1 MALKKPNKIEETIT
15 ENTTATAAVEAE
27 ADEKKPV
34 KVKPV
39 KKRQKLPNDMLV
51 ECRNITMGKLTY
63 KSYRQNGYKI
73 VWNEPGDVEDIELGE
88 LVSMRN
94 SQPKFFS
101 KNWIGIEDPEIL
113 EYLGVAKYYKGVPN
127 YEDFEN
133 IFLQPLEDMKVAIAN
148 LPQGI
153 KKTLGI
159 KAAEMINDGTIDSV
173 KTVKYLCEAFDLLID
188 E

>member
-1 MALKKPNKIEETIT
+1 MALKKPDKIEMANS
-15 ENTTATAAVEAE
+15 ENTAATVETVVE
-27 ADEKKPV
+27 EKKPM

-73 VWNEPGDVEDIELGE
+73 VWNEPGDIEEIELGE

-101 KNWIGIEDPEIL
+101 KNWIEIEDPEIL
-113 EYLGVAKYYKGVPN
+113 DYLGVAKYYKGVPN

-133 IFLQPLEDMKVAIAN
+133 IFLQPFEDMKVAIAN

-159 KAAEMINDGTIDSV
+159 KATEMINNGTIDSV